1 MPNRIHGLDLA
12 AKCYN
17 QLHHQFWYNSV
28 HHQQNFDS
36 DMSLLIS
43 ASIIRKSSDP
53 NTVLSGI
60 PLSTGESP
68 LIAPG
73 SLTKFDRL
81 VRKFKKTYT
90 KMSSDFK
97 CF

>member
-1 MPNRIHGLDLA
+1 MR
-12 AKCYN
+12 
-17 QLHHQFWYNSV
+17 
-28 HHQQNFDS
+28 FDS

-43 ASIIRKSSDP
+43 ASIIKKSSGSE
-53 NTVLSGI
+53 TVPCGT

-73 SLTKFDRL
+73 SLTKWDRL
-81 VRKFKKTYT
+81 VRKKKTYT
-90 KMSSDFK
+90 KMSSDSK